1 MSRTHAADKRTGH
14 RAEKV
19 PEPCLSLLGAEFCQE
34 HRVDLRGRL
43 AVSETRPRQF
53 YDIQETQPTSATKT
67 NALTPQAQA
76 SVGALVL
83 KASRTR
89 RFIPPPSRSNRNLAQ
104 IHRVVAGTGIMG
116 GDGGL
121 RFFPDE
127 AFLIPH
133 TWVFDVG

>member
-1 MSRTHAADKRTGH
+1 
-14 RAEKV
+14 
-19 PEPCLSLLGAEFCQE
+19 
-34 HRVDLRGRL
+34 
-43 AVSETRPRQF
+43 VSETRPRQF

-116 GDGGL
+116 GDVEGFRGKRSHSAFSGL